1 MFDVSADEIVAVL
14 VVIFLVMVMAVAFW
28 WMRQ

>member
-1 MFDVSADEIVAVL
+1 MFDMSADEIAAVL
-14 VVIFLVMVMAVAFW
+14 VAIFLVMVMAVAFW